1 MAARRGCSRGGQRHG
16 RLPGGHGQA
25 GHIYGQNGPYLRSH
39 TGYKNL
45 NLRYLSASLALS
57 FEDAVARLHAGK
69 GLVYP
74 TETFFG
80 LGCKATDH
88 EAVALIAQCKTRP
101 VYKPVPV
108 IAGSVEQ
115 LALLTPGFAERPQEN
130 AFEAIAAAFWPGPVA
145 VLLPARQ
152 ELPRPLHGA
161 TGHVAARIC
170 GHPLARR
177 LCLEAGEPLTAT
189 SANQSGEPPAARLD
203 ELDPELVRAV
213 GGYIAAEPQPAGG
226 RPSTIVSI
234 EPDGSLRVVREGIV
248 PTLVLEQAGFC
259 IVS

>member
-1 MAARRGCSRGGQRHG
+1 MGKPRVCTIFMGGDT
-16 RLPGGHGQA
+16 P
-25 GHIYGQNGPYLRSH
+25 SF

-45 NLRYLSASLALS
+45 NFRYFDPSLVLA
-57 FEDAVARLHAGK
+57 FEDAVARLRTGQS
-69 GLVYP
+69 LVYP

-88 EAVALIAQCKTRP
+88 EAVARVAQCKARP
-101 VYKPVPV
+101 GSKPVPV
-108 IAGSVEQ
+108 IAGSMEQ
-115 LALLTPGFAERPQEN
+115 LALLTPGFAERAQEN
-130 AFEAIAAAFWPGPVA
+130 ALQTIAALFWPGPVS

-152 ELPRPLHGA
+152 DLPLPLHGA

-189 SANQSGEPPAARLD
+189 SANQSGAAPAASME
-203 ELDPELVRAV
+203 ELDTELVRAA
-213 GGYIAAEPQPAGG
+213 GGCISADPQPAGG
-226 RPSTIVSI
+226 LPSTIVAI
-234 EPDGSLRVVREGIV
+234 EPDGVLRVVREGIV
-248 PTLVLEQAGFC
+248 PIVVLEQSGFY